1 MLASI
6 RECDGHHEMSD
17 FGADGEPVH
26 SNGESVAPA
35 WPHQPLDGPRWLIWE
50 KIMSKTKHTES
61 REDRELSVQE
71 LETVAGGTTTEAED
85 KKQCDAIKAF
95 QQVLQELP

>member
-1 MLASI
+1 
-6 RECDGHHEMSD
+6 MSV

-26 SNGESVAPA
+26 SDGESVAPVC
-35 WPHQPLDGPRWLIWE
+35 PHQRFGWSALAYME

-71 LETVAGGTTTEAED
+71 LETVSGGTKAQENQEQVKALETF
-85 KKQCDAIKAF
+85 KKAL
-95 QQVLQELP
+95 QQAGQI